1 MAATMSAWRLCA
13 LPARDPTAA
22 DLDKS
27 SAQDYAP
34 PMSSSLKIGDV
45 TIPGRVLTAPM
56 TGVSD
61 LPFRRIASRC
71 GAAYVATEM
80 VACDSFARG
89 RPDVVRRAAIGD
101 GLPLMVIQLVGR
113 TPEWIAKGA
122 KLAEEAGADIIDFNM
137 GCPAKEVTGALS
149 GSALMREP
157 DLAARLIEAAVNAT
171 TRPVTLKMRL
181 GWDDQNRNAPEIA
194 ALAERLGV
202 KAITVHGRTRQQFYG
217 GNADWRAVALVKQAT
232 SLPVIVNGD
241 ITDASSARAALKQSG
256 ADAVMIGR
264 GAYGRPWIAAELDRA
279 LYTDTD
285 VSEPDL
291 ASRLGIALEHFTDTL
306 RFYGDVL
313 GLKIFRKHLGWYV
326 EQALCPA
333 DPALRRATK
342 ARLCQIDNARGVESA
357 LAALW
362 SNSALPIL
370 APAHM

>member
-1 MAATMSAWRLCA
+1 MSRPM
-13 LPARDPTAA
+13 PA
-22 DLDKS
+22 
-27 SAQDYAP
+27 
-34 PMSSSLKIGDV
+34 SLKIGDL

-61 LPFRRIASRC
+61 LPFRRIASAC
-71 GAAYVATEM
+71 GAPYVATEM

-89 RPDVVRRAAIGD
+89 RPDVVRRAAVGD

-113 TPEWIAKGA
+113 TPEWVARGA

-157 DLAARLIEAAVNAT
+157 ELAARLIGAAVNAT
-171 TRPVTLKMRL
+171 SRPVTLKMRL
-181 GWDDQNRNAPEIA
+181 GWDDANRNAPEIA
-194 ALAERLGV
+194 VLAEQLGV

-217 GNADWRAVALVKQAT
+217 GRADWGAVAEVKKAVRV
-232 SLPVIVNGD
+232 PVIVNGD
-241 ITDASSARAALKQSG
+241 IVDAASARQALALSG

-264 GAYGRPWIAAELDRA
+264 GAYGRPWIASALDNA
-279 LYTDTD
+279 LEGHADMT
-285 VSEPDL
+285 EPGL
-291 ASRLGIALEHFTDTL
+291 ASRLGIALQHFTDTL
-306 RFYGDVL
+306 RFYGDAL

-326 EQALCPA
+326 EQALCPT
-333 DPALRRATK
+333 DPALRRAAK